1 MSLKEESF
9 HVVVLEEVVAFE
21 YSVLN
26 HFNKLVK
33 FDTVDSLVLALLKRE
48 VVESIGNALWTSCY
62 GGLCIRFT

>member
-26 HFNKLVK
+26 HLNELVE

-48 VVESIGNALWTSCY
+48 VVESVCNALWTCCY
-62 GGLCIRFT
+62 GSLCI

>member
-26 HFNKLVK
+26 HLNELVE

-48 VVESIGNALWTSCY
+48 VVESVCDALWTSCN
-62 GGLCIRFT
+62 GGLCI

>member
-26 HFNKLVK
+26 HLNELVE

-48 VVESIGNALWTSCY
+48 VVESVCNTLWASCN
-62 GGLCIRFT
+62 GSLCI

>member
-26 HFNKLVK
+26 HLNELVK
-33 FDTVDSLVLALLKRE
+33 FDSIDSLVLALLKRE
-48 VVESIGNALWTSCY
+48 VVESVCNALRTSCY
-62 GGLCIRFT
+62 GGFCIGFT

>member
-26 HFNKLVK
+26 HLNELVK

-48 VVESIGNALWTSCY
+48 VVESVCNALWTSSY
-62 GGLCIRFT
+62 

>member
-9 HVVVLEEVVAFE
+9 HFVVLEEVVAFE

-26 HFNKLVK
+26 HLNKLVE

-48 VVESIGNALWTSCY
+48 VVESVCNALWASCN
-62 GGLCIRFT
+62 GGFCI

>member
-26 HFNKLVK
+26 HLNELVK

-48 VVESIGNALWTSCY
+48 VVESVCNTLWTSCN
-62 GGLCIRFT
+62 GSLCI